1 MKRSS
6 SKTAP
11 SSKENSSVGG
21 SKVRKIE
28 GQKKGG
34 KVVGVAQRKLCLKKP
49 VVKGTSVDCVCVCM
63 YTCVGSRNGCKLLFQ

>member
-49 VVKGTSVDCVCVCM
+49 VVKGTSVDCVCM
-63 YTCVGSRNGCKLLFQ
+63 YTCVGSRNGCKFWFQ